1 MFLGESQVDLHTLI
15 QNIANIFTNIVMSVT
30 SHVDL
35 QKTSQECK
43 TALTS
48 EYKTLF
54 CRHHSDQMSEGSQG
68 SKVTLCV
75 CPNYKVTVT
84 E

>member
-48 EYKTLF
+48 EYGTPLSVF
-54 CRHHSDQMSEGSQG
+54 
-68 SKVTLCV
+68 VFF
-75 CPNYKVTVT
+75 
-84 E
+84 